1 VTTERKADGTLQPR
15 RPRGVYRK
23 EQDEKAARKTEGRS
37 ERMEK
42 ESARRAWIADGGAGA
57 DFFEREWP
65 KLRDEGQRR
74 RVVDAARRARET
86 MQASGV
92 SSI

>member
-1 VTTERKADGTLQPR
+1 MERYSLEDHE
-15 RPRGVYRK
+15 VYRK
-23 EQDEKAARKTEGRS
+23 EQDEKSARETEGRS

-65 KLRDEGQRR
+65 KLREEGRRR
-74 RVVDAARRARET
+74 RVVDADRRALEAQRN
-86 MQASGV
+86 SRVGK
-92 SSI
+92 I